1 MKKFLKLMSFILVFS
16 FLWIINTKSAQ
27 AGFSISVPKTITM
40 YYGQMKKITPKLYY
54 NGEFMKN
61 DATLWKHY
69 GDEEGGYTLDVDSIS
84 WSRSNKNIS
93 LDSYEGIG
101 IEDLYTY
108 VDAKKFGKSK
118 ITLSID
124 CYEDHFAV
132 YDDYRYGE
140 DGNYDDN
147 LNNHIIKNAWDKT
160 TTIKKTISVIVKPY
174 KSIHMNGWL
183 YKYDTRSNIFKTK
196 LFNASNKKIRIY
208 SKGAYF
214 LDCDY
219 KKYDRN
225 LKLTGN
231 KKYIDLKPGKWT
243 KVNFKIKGSLT
254 WWDIRDEEIHCNCKI
269 GNKKYVL
276 CIDDEEVCKW
286 SKGKWR
292 NIGAY

>member
-69 GDEEGGYTLDVDSIS
+69 GDEE
-84 WSRSNKNIS
+84 
-93 LDSYEGIG
+93 
-101 IEDLYTY
+101 
-108 VDAKKFGKSK
+108 
-118 ITLSID
+118 
-124 CYEDHFAV
+124 
-132 YDDYRYGE
+132 
-140 DGNYDDN
+140 
-147 LNNHIIKNAWDKT
+147 
-160 TTIKKTISVIVKPY
+160 
-174 KSIHMNGWL
+174 
-183 YKYDTRSNIFKTK
+183 
-196 LFNASNKKIRIY
+196 
-208 SKGAYF
+208 
-214 LDCDY
+214 
-219 KKYDRN
+219 
-225 LKLTGN
+225 
-231 KKYIDLKPGKWT
+231 
-243 KVNFKIKGSLT
+243 
-254 WWDIRDEEIHCNCKI
+254 IHCNCKI